1 MKNKQGFLPNLL
13 NKYGIRKL
21 SAGTASLLIGA
32 TLVFGINGQVK
43 AAETDNTFSQ
53 NEDNKTNDSKSSDEE
68 LVKSEDDQISNTS
81 ADTTLESEFEQN
93 NNPSSIE
100 ESTNR
105 NDEDTLSQ
113 RTSTETETDTHVKSA
128 DNQTTNETTN
138 KNDDNATTNHT
149 ENTSDES
156 TYQSDD
162 LNTTQHDNSNT
173 NQDTQSTLNPTSKES
188 SNKDEATSST
198 PKESTNIEKTS
209 LSNDTNHQT
218 TDEVNHSDSNNMTN
232 STPNDIE
239 NELDTTQLT
248 SHDESPSPQSD
259 NFTGFTNLMAT
270 PLNLRNDN
278 SRINLLAATED
289 TKPKTYTKP
298 NNSEYSYLLNDLGY
312 DATTVK
318 ENSNLRHAGISQS
331 QDNTGSVIKLNL
343 TKWLSLQS
351 NFVNGGK
358 VNLSFAQSD
367 FYTQIESITLS
378 GVKMDTTNNGQ
389 NWSAPINGSTVN
401 SGEIGSVTN
410 HEILITLKNSQTLSS
425 LGYSNNRPVYLTH
438 TWTTNDGAIAEE
450 SIQVASITP
459 TLDSK
464 APNTT
469 QKSGFTAGRVINKI
483 KYDSSQ
489 KSIKSVHTFK
499 PNENF
504 LQTDY
509 RAVLYVKEQV
519 NKELIPYIDPNSV
532 KLYVSDPDGKPIS
545 QDRYVNGSIDNDGLF
560 DSSKINEISIKNNN
574 TSDQL
579 SNARTSLDKNVFF
592 GTLGQSRSYTISYKL
607 KDGYTLESVASKVSA
622 RETFD
627 SWMEV
632 DYLDSYD
639 SGAPNKRL
647 FGSYASSYID
657 MIDRIAPVAPKANN
671 ITTEDTSIK
680 GTAEADTNINLT
692 FSDGRTLNGKVD
704 TNGNFSI
711 TIPSDYVL
719 TGKETIKITSIDK
732 GDNVSPAIT
741 ISVIDKTPPAVKAIS
756 NKTQEVNTA
765 FNPFII
771 EATDNSG
778 DKVMHDV
785 RGLPAGVTFN
795 NSSNMISGTPT
806 DVGSYTVTVIS
817 RDVKGNET
825 ETSFKINVV
834 DTTKP
839 TVESVADQTQEVN
852 TEIEPIKIEATDNS
866 GQAVTNKVE
875 GLPDGVTFDEA
886 TNTISGTPNEVGSYT
901 VTVTTTD
908 ESGNSE
914 TTTFTIDVEDTTKPT
929 VEDIADQ
936 TQEVNTEITPITI
949 ESEDNSGRAVM
960 NKVEG
965 LPDGVTFDE
974 TTNTISGTPNE
985 VGSYDIKVTTTD
997 ESGNSETTTFTINV
1011 EDTTKPT
1018 VEDIA
1023 DQTQEV
1029 NTEIT
1034 PITIESEDNSGQAVT
1049 NKVDGLPNG
1058 VTFDEATNT
1067 ISGTPNEVGSYD
1079 IKVTTTD
1086 ESGNVTETTFTI
1098 DVEDTTKPTVESVA
1112 DQTQEVNTE
1121 ITPITIE
1128 SEDNSDQAVTNKVE
1142 GLPDGVTFDETTNT
1156 ISGTP
1161 SEVGSY
1167 TVTVTTTDESGNSE
1181 TTTFTINVEDTTKP
1195 TVESVADQ
1203 TQEVN
1208 TEITPITIE
1217 SEDNSGQA
1225 VTNKVEGL
1233 PDGVTFDEATN
1244 TISGTPSEV
1253 GRYDVTVTTTDESGN
1268 SETTTFSINVE
1279 DTTKPTVESVADQTQ
1294 EVNTEIT
1301 PITIESE
1308 DNSDQAVTNKVEG
1321 LPDGVT
1327 FDETTNTI
1335 SGTPSEVGSYTVTV
1349 TTTDESGNSETTTF
1363 TINVE
1368 DTTKPTVESV
1378 ADQTQEVNTEITPIT
1393 IESEDN
1399 SGQAVTNKVEGLP
1412 DGVTFD
1418 EATNTISGTPSE
1430 VGRYDVTVTTTDES
1444 GNSETT
1450 TFSINVEDT
1459 TKPTVEDIAD
1469 QTQEVNT
1476 EIEPIKIEATDNSG
1490 QAVTNKVEGL
1500 PAGVTFDEATNT
1512 ISGTPNEVGS
1522 YTVTVTT
1529 TDESGN
1535 SETTTFTI
1543 DVKDTTKPTVESV
1556 ANQTQEVN
1564 TEIEPIKIEA
1574 RDNSG
1579 QAVTNK
1585 VDGLPN
1591 GVTFD
1596 ETTNTISGT
1605 PSEVGSYDIKVTTT
1619 DESGNA
1625 TETTFTIDVEDTT
1638 KPTVESV
1645 ADQKQEVN
1653 TEIEPIKIEATDNS
1667 GQAVTNKVDGLPAGV
1682 TFDEATNTISGTPSE
1697 VGSYTVTVTT
1707 TDESGNATET
1717 TFTIDVEDTTK
1728 PTVEDIA
1735 DQTQEV
1741 NTEITPIKIEATDNS
1756 GQGVTNKV
1764 EGLPDGVTFDEA
1776 MNTISGT
1783 PSEVSSYDITVT
1795 TTDESGNSETTTF
1808 TIDVKDTTK
1817 PTVESVADQK
1827 QEVNTE
1833 IEPIKIEAT
1842 DNSGQAVT
1850 NKVDGLPAGVTFD
1863 EATNTISGTPSEV
1876 GSYTVTVTTTDE
1888 SGNATETTF
1897 TIDVEDTT
1905 KPTVESVADQTQEV
1919 NTEITPITIESE
1931 DNSGQAVTNKV
1942 EGLPD
1947 GVTFDEATNTISGTP
1962 SEVGSYDITVTTTD
1976 ESGNSETTTFTI
1988 DVEDTT
1994 KPTVESVVDQTQE
2007 VNTEI
2012 TPIKIEATDNSGQT
2026 VMNKVEGLPDGV
2038 TFDEATNTISGTPSE
2053 VGSYT
2058 VTVTT
2063 TDESGNATEIT
2074 FTINVEDTTKPTVE
2088 DIADQTQEVNTEITP
2103 IKIEATDNSGQGVTN
2118 KVDGLPDGVTFDE
2131 ATNTISGTP
2140 NEVGSY
2146 TVTVTTTDE
2155 SGNATE
2161 TTFTINVEDTTK
2173 PTVESVVDQ
2182 TQEVNTE
2189 ITPINIE
2196 ATDNSGQAVT
2206 NKVEGLPNGV
2216 TFDETTN
2223 TISGTPNEVGS
2234 YGITVTTTDE
2244 SGNVT
2249 ETTFTIDVEDTTK
2262 PTVES
2267 VADQTQ
2273 EVNTEITPITI
2284 ESEDNSGQA
2293 VTNKVEGLPDGVT
2306 FDETTNTISGTPN
2319 EVGSYGITVTTTD
2332 ESGNATEI
2340 TFTINVE
2347 DTTKPTVEDIADQ
2360 TQEVNTEITPIKI
2373 EATDNSGQGVT
2384 NKVDGLPDG
2393 VTFDEATNTISGT
2406 PNEVGS
2412 YTVTV
2417 TTTDESGNAT
2427 ETTFTINVEDT
2438 TKPTVESVVDQTQEV
2453 NTEITPI
2460 NIEATD
2466 NSGQAVTNKVEG
2478 LPNGVTFD
2486 ETTNTIS
2493 GTPNEVGSYGITVT
2507 TTDESGNVTETTF
2520 TIDVE
2525 DITKPTVESVAD
2537 QTQEINTEIEPIKIE
2552 ATDNSGQ
2559 VVTNKVDGLPDG
2571 VTFDE
2576 ATNTISGTPNE
2587 VGSYGITVTTTD
2599 ESGNVTETTFTIDV
2613 KDTTKPTVESIANQ
2627 TQEVNTEITPIT
2639 IESEDNSGQAVT
2651 NKVEGLPDGVT
2662 FDEAT
2667 NTISGTPS
2675 EVGSYTVTVT
2685 TTDESGNA
2693 TETTFT
2699 INVEDTTK
2707 PTVESVA
2714 DQTQE
2719 VNTEIEPIK
2728 IEATDN
2734 SGQMVTNKVDGLPDG
2749 LTFDEATNTISG
2761 TPNEVG
2767 SYGITVTTTDESGNV
2782 TETTFTIDVKD
2793 TTKPTVE
2800 SVADQTQEV
2809 NTEIEPIKIE
2819 AKDNSGQ
2826 AVTNKVEGLPD
2837 GVTFDEATNTISGT
2851 PNEVGSY
2858 DIKVTTTD
2866 ESGNETETTFTID
2879 VEDTTKPTV
2888 ESVADQTQEVNTEI
2902 TPITIESEDNSGQA
2916 ITNKVEGLPDGV
2928 TFDEATNTI
2937 SGTPNEV
2944 GRYDITVT
2952 TTDESGN
2959 ETETTFTINVED
2971 TTKPTVESIA
2981 NQTQEVNTEITPIT
2995 IESEDNSGQAVTNK
3009 VDGLPD
3015 GVTFDEAT
3023 NTISGTPSEVGSYTV
3038 TVTTTDESGNETETT
3053 FTINVEDTTKP
3064 TVESVADQTQ
3074 EVNTEIEPI
3083 KIEATDNSGQAVT
3096 NKVDGLPDG
3105 LTFDEATNTISGTP
3119 NEVGSYGITVTTTDE
3134 SGNETETTFTIDVK
3148 DTTKPTVE
3156 SVADQTQEVNT
3167 EIEPIKIEAKDNSG
3181 QAVTNKVEGLPDGV
3195 TFDEATNTISGT
3207 PSEVG
3212 SYTVTV
3218 TTTDESGN
3226 SETTT
3231 FTIEVKDTTKPTVED
3246 IADQTQEV
3254 NTEIE
3259 PIKIEAKDNSGQAVT
3274 NKVDGLPAGV
3284 TFDEATNTISGT
3296 PTEVGKYLITIT
3308 TIDKDGNTATTT
3320 LTINIIDTTAPEQP
3334 TINKVT
3340 ENSTEVSGRGEP
3352 GTIVEVTF
3360 PDGNKVEG
3368 KVDSDG
3374 NYHIQV
3380 PSETTLK
3387 GGQPLQVI
3395 AIDKAGN
3402 KSESTTTTVID
3413 TTAPEQPTINKVTE
3427 NSTEVSGRGEPGT
3440 IVEVTF
3446 PDGNKVEGKVD
3457 SDGNY
3462 HIQVPSETTLKGGQP
3477 LQVIAIDKAGNKSES
3492 TTTTVIDTTA
3502 PEQPT
3507 INKVTENSTE
3517 VSGRGEPG
3525 TIVEVTFP
3533 DGNKVE
3539 GKVDSDGNYHIQIPS
3554 DEKFKV
3560 GQQLI
3565 VKVVDEEGN
3574 VSEPSIATVH
3584 EEDKNSEKPGT
3595 VTDTV
3600 TKNNSKSLKHKA
3612 SEQQSYHNKSEK
3624 IMSVNKPTK
3633 IVEKD
3638 MSTYDYSRY
3647 SKDISN
3653 KNNKSATFEQQ
3664 NVSDINNNQYSRN
3677 KVNQPVKK
3685 SRTNEI
3691 NKDLPQT
3698 GEENLNKS
3706 TLFGT
3711 LVASLGAL
3719 LLFFKRRKKDE
3730 DGKE

>member
-68 LVKSEDDQISNTS
+68 LVKSEDDQTSNTS
-81 ADTTLESEFEQN
+81 TDTTLESEFEQN

-149 ENTSDES
+149 ESTSDES

-198 PKESTNIEKTS
+198 PKESNNIEKTS

-278 SRINLLAATED
+278 PRINLLAATED

-579 SNARTSLDKNVFF
+579 SNARTNLDKNAFF
-592 GTLGQSRSYTISYKL
+592 GPLGQSRSYTISYKL
-607 KDGYTLESVASKVSA
+607 KDGYTLESIASKVSA

-647 FGSYASSYID
+647 LGSYASSYID
-657 MIDRIAPVAPKANN
+657 MIDRIPPVAPKANN

-692 FSDGRTLNGKVD
+692 FNDGRTLNGKVD
-704 TNGNFSI
+704 SNGNFSI

-732 GDNVSPAIT
+732 GANVSPAIT

-825 ETSFKINVV
+825 KTSFKINVV

-839 TVESVADQTQEVN
+839 TVESVADQTQEVNTEITPIKIEATDNSGQGVTNKVDGLPDGVTFDEATNTISGTPSEVGSYDIKVTTTDESGNATETTFTINVEDTTKPTVEDIADQTQEVNTEITPIKIEATDNSGQAVTNKVEGLPDGVTFDEATNTISGTPSEVGRYDIKVTTTDESGNVTETTFTINVEDTTKPTVESVVDQTQEVN

-886 TNTISGTPNEVGSYT
+886 TNTISGTPSEVG
-901 VTVTTTD
+901 
-908 ESGNSE
+908 
-914 TTTFTIDVEDTTKPT
+914 
-929 VEDIADQ
+929 
-936 TQEVNTEITPITI
+936 
-949 ESEDNSGRAVM
+949 R
-960 NKVEG
+960 
-965 LPDGVTFDE
+965 
-974 TTNTISGTPNE
+974 
-985 VGSYDIKVTTTD
+985 
-997 ESGNSETTTFTINV
+997 
-1011 EDTTKPT
+1011 
-1018 VEDIA
+1018 
-1023 DQTQEV
+1023 
-1029 NTEIT
+1029 
-1034 PITIESEDNSGQAVT
+1034 
-1049 NKVDGLPNG
+1049 
-1058 VTFDEATNT
+1058 
-1067 ISGTPNEVGSYD
+1067 YD

-1098 DVEDTTKPTVESVA
+1098 
-1112 DQTQEVNTE
+1112 
-1121 ITPITIE
+1121 
-1128 SEDNSDQAVTNKVE
+1128 
-1142 GLPDGVTFDETTNT
+1142 
-1156 ISGTP
+1156 
-1161 SEVGSY
+1161 
-1167 TVTVTTTDESGNSE
+1167 
-1181 TTTFTINVEDTTKP
+1181 NVEDTTKP
-1195 TVESVADQ
+1195 TVESVVDQTQEVNTEIEPIKIEATDNSGQAVTNKVDGLPAGVTFDEATNTISGTPSEVGRYDVTVTTTDESGNVTETTFTIDVVDTTKPTVESIANQ

-1253 GRYDVTVTTTDESGN
+1253 GRYDITVTTIDESGN
-1268 SETTTFSINVE
+1268 
-1279 DTTKPTVESVADQTQ
+1279 A
-1294 EVNTEIT
+1294 TE
-1301 PITIESE
+1301 
-1308 DNSDQAVTNKVEG
+1308 
-1321 LPDGVT
+1321 
-1327 FDETTNTI
+1327 
-1335 SGTPSEVGSYTVTV
+1335 
-1349 TTTDESGNSETTTF
+1349 
-1363 TINVE
+1363 
-1368 DTTKPTVESV
+1368 
-1378 ADQTQEVNTEITPIT
+1378 
-1393 IESEDN
+1393 
-1399 SGQAVTNKVEGLP
+1399 
-1412 DGVTFD
+1412 
-1418 EATNTISGTPSE
+1418 
-1430 VGRYDVTVTTTDES
+1430 
-1444 GNSETT
+1444 
-1450 TFSINVEDT
+1450 
-1459 TKPTVEDIAD
+1459 
-1469 QTQEVNT
+1469 
-1476 EIEPIKIEATDNSG
+1476 
-1490 QAVTNKVEGL
+1490 
-1500 PAGVTFDEATNT
+1500 
-1512 ISGTPNEVGS
+1512 
-1522 YTVTVTT
+1522 
-1529 TDESGN
+1529 
-1535 SETTTFTI
+1535 TTFTI
-1543 DVKDTTKPTVESV
+1543 DVKDTTKPTVESI

-1585 VDGLPN
+1585 VDGLPD

-1596 ETTNTISGT
+1596 EATNTISGTPSEVGSYDVTVTTTDESGNSETTTFTIEVKDTTKPMVESVADQTQEVNTEIEPIKIEAKDNSGQTVTNKVEGLPDGVTFDEATNTISGTPSEVGSYDVTVTTTDESGNVTETTFTIDVEDTTKPTVEDIADQTQEVNTEIEPIKIEARDNSGQAVTNKVDGLPAGVTFDEATNTISGTPNEVGNYDITVTTTDESGNVTETTFTIDVEDTTKPTVESIADQTQEVNTEIDPIKIEATDNSGQAVTNKVDGLPDGVTFDEATNTISGT
-1605 PSEVGSYDIKVTTT
+1605 PSEVGSYDITVTTT

-1638 KPTVESV
+1638 KPTVEDI
-1645 ADQKQEVN
+1645 ANQTQEVN
-1653 TEIEPIKIEATDNS
+1653 TEIDPIKIEATDNS
-1667 GQAVTNKVDGLPAGV
+1667 GQAVTNKVEGLPAGV

-1717 TFTIDVEDTTK
+1717 TFTINVEDTTK

-1741 NTEITPIKIEATDNS
+1741 NTEIEPIKIEARDNS
-1756 GQGVTNKV
+1756 GQAVMNKV
-1764 EGLPDGVTFDEA
+1764 EGLPNGVTFDE
-1776 MNTISGT
+1776 T
-1783 PSEVSSYDITVT
+1783 
-1795 TTDESGNSETTTF
+1795 
-1808 TIDVKDTTK
+1808 
-1817 PTVESVADQK
+1817 
-1827 QEVNTE
+1827 
-1833 IEPIKIEAT
+1833 
-1842 DNSGQAVT
+1842 
-1850 NKVDGLPAGVTFD
+1850 
-1863 EATNTISGTPSEV
+1863 TNTISGTPSEV
-1876 GSYTVTVTTTDE
+1876 GSYDITVTTTDE

-1905 KPTVESVADQTQEV
+1905 KPTVEDIADQTQEV

-1994 KPTVESVVDQTQE
+1994 KPTVEDIADQTQEVNTEITPIKIEATDNSGQAVTNKVDGLPAGVTFDETTNTISGIPSEVGSYDITVTTTDESGNSETTTFTIDVKDTTKPTVESVADQTQEVNTEIEPIKIESEDNSGQTVTNKVDGLPDGVTFDETTNTISGTPSEVGSYDVTVTTTDESGNSETTTFTIDVEDTTKPTVESVADQTQEVNTEIEPIKIEATDNSGQAVTNKVDGLPDGVTFDEATNTISGTPSEVGSYDITVTTTDESGNATETTFTINVEDTSKPTVESVADQTQEVNTEIEPIKIEATDNSGQAVTNKVDGLPDGVTFDEATNTISGTPSEVGSYDITVTTTDESGNSETTTFTIDVEDTSKPTVESVADQTQE

-2026 VMNKVEGLPDGV
+2026 VTNKVEGLPDGV

-2053 VGSYT
+2053 VGSY
-2058 VTVTT
+2058 
-2063 TDESGNATEIT
+2063 D
-2074 FTINVEDTTKPTVE
+2074 
-2088 DIADQTQEVNTEITP
+2088 
-2103 IKIEATDNSGQGVTN
+2103 
-2118 KVDGLPDGVTFDE
+2118 
-2131 ATNTISGTP
+2131 
-2140 NEVGSY
+2140 
-2146 TVTVTTTDE
+2146 
-2155 SGNATE
+2155 
-2161 TTFTINVEDTTK
+2161 
-2173 PTVESVVDQ
+2173 
-2182 TQEVNTE
+2182 
-2189 ITPINIE
+2189 
-2196 ATDNSGQAVT
+2196 
-2206 NKVEGLPNGV
+2206 
-2216 TFDETTN
+2216 
-2223 TISGTPNEVGS
+2223 
-2234 YGITVTTTDE
+2234 ITVTTTDE

-2273 EVNTEITPITI
+2273 EVNTEITPI
-2284 ESEDNSGQA
+2284 
-2293 VTNKVEGLPDGVT
+2293 
-2306 FDETTNTISGTPN
+2306 
-2319 EVGSYGITVTTTD
+2319 
-2332 ESGNATEI
+2332 
-2340 TFTINVE
+2340 
-2347 DTTKPTVEDIADQ
+2347 
-2360 TQEVNTEITPIKI
+2360 
-2373 EATDNSGQGVT
+2373 
-2384 NKVDGLPDG
+2384 
-2393 VTFDEATNTISGT
+2393 
-2406 PNEVGS
+2406 
-2412 YTVTV
+2412 
-2417 TTTDESGNAT
+2417 
-2427 ETTFTINVEDT
+2427 
-2438 TKPTVESVVDQTQEV
+2438 
-2453 NTEITPI
+2453 

-2466 NSGQAVTNKVEG
+2466 NG
-2478 LPNGVTFD
+2478 
-2486 ETTNTIS
+2486 
-2493 GTPNEVGSYGITVT
+2493 
-2507 TTDESGNVTETTF
+2507 
-2520 TIDVE
+2520 
-2525 DITKPTVESVAD
+2525 
-2537 QTQEINTEIEPIKIE
+2537 
-2552 ATDNSGQ
+2552 
-2559 VVTNKVDGLPDG
+2559 
-2571 VTFDE
+2571 
-2576 ATNTISGTPNE
+2576 
-2587 VGSYGITVTTTD
+2587 
-2599 ESGNVTETTFTIDV
+2599 
-2613 KDTTKPTVESIANQ
+2613 
-2627 TQEVNTEITPIT
+2627 
-2639 IESEDNSGQAVT
+2639 GQAVT

-2699 INVEDTTK
+2699 IDVEDTTK
-2707 PTVESVA
+2707 PTVE
-2714 DQTQE
+2714 D
-2719 VNTEIEPIK
+2719 I
-2728 IEATDN
+2728 
-2734 SGQMVTNKVDGLPDG
+2734 
-2749 LTFDEATNTISG
+2749 
-2761 TPNEVG
+2761 
-2767 SYGITVTTTDESGNV
+2767 
-2782 TETTFTIDVKD
+2782 
-2793 TTKPTVE
+2793 
-2800 SVADQTQEV
+2800 ADQTQEV

-2837 GVTFDEATNTISGT
+2837 GVTFDETTNTISGT
-2851 PNEVGSY
+2851 PSEVGSY
-2858 DIKVTTTD
+2858 DITVTTTD
-2866 ESGNETETTFTID
+2866 ESGNVTETTFTID

-2888 ESVADQTQEVNTEI
+2888 EDIADQTQEI
-2902 TPITIESEDNSGQA
+2902 
-2916 ITNKVEGLPDGV
+2916 
-2928 TFDEATNTI
+2928 
-2937 SGTPNEV
+2937 
-2944 GRYDITVT
+2944 
-2952 TTDESGN
+2952 
-2959 ETETTFTINVED
+2959 
-2971 TTKPTVESIA
+2971 
-2981 NQTQEVNTEITPIT
+2981 
-2995 IESEDNSGQAVTNK
+2995 
-3009 VDGLPD
+3009 
-3015 GVTFDEAT
+3015 
-3023 NTISGTPSEVGSYTV
+3023 
-3038 TVTTTDESGNETETT
+3038 
-3053 FTINVEDTTKP
+3053 
-3064 TVESVADQTQ
+3064 
-3074 EVNTEIEPI
+3074 NTEIEPI
-3083 KIEATDNSGQAVT
+3083 KIEAT
-3096 NKVDGLPDG
+3096 
-3105 LTFDEATNTISGTP
+3105 
-3119 NEVGSYGITVTTTDE
+3119 
-3134 SGNETETTFTIDVK
+3134 
-3148 DTTKPTVE
+3148 
-3156 SVADQTQEVNT
+3156 
-3167 EIEPIKIEAKDNSG
+3167 DNSG

-3274 NKVDGLPAGV
+3274 NKVEGLPAGV

-3402 KSESTTTTVID
+3402 KSET
-3413 TTAPEQPTINKVTE
+3413 
-3427 NSTEVSGRGEPGT
+3427 
-3440 IVEVTF
+3440 
-3446 PDGNKVEGKVD
+3446 
-3457 SDGNY
+3457 
-3462 HIQVPSETTLKGGQP
+3462 
-3477 LQVIAIDKAGNKSES
+3477 

>member
-149 ENTSDES
+149 ESTSDES

-469 QKSGFTAGRVINKI
+469 QESGFTAGRVINKI

-509 RAVLYVKEQV
+509 RAVLYIKEQV

-866 GQAVTNKVE
+866 GQAVTNKVD
-875 GLPDGVTFDEA
+875 GLPNGVTFDEA

-908 ESGNSE
+908 ESGN
-914 TTTFTIDVEDTTKPT
+914 
-929 VEDIADQ
+929 A
-936 TQEVNTEITPITI
+936 TE
-949 ESEDNSGRAVM
+949 
-960 NKVEG
+960 
-965 LPDGVTFDE
+965 
-974 TTNTISGTPNE
+974 
-985 VGSYDIKVTTTD
+985 
-997 ESGNSETTTFTINV
+997 TTFTINV

-1018 VEDIA
+1018 VESVV

-1029 NTEIT
+1029 NTEIE
-1034 PITIESEDNSGQAVT
+1034 PIKIEATDNSGQAVT
-1049 NKVDGLPNG
+1049 NKVDGLPAG

-1067 ISGTPNEVGSYD
+1067 ISGTPSEVGSYD
-1079 IKVTTTD
+1079 VTVTTTD

-1098 DVEDTTKPTVESVA
+1098 DVVDTTKPTVESIA
-1112 DQTQEVNTE
+1112 N
-1121 ITPITIE
+1121 
-1128 SEDNSDQAVTNKVE
+1128 
-1142 GLPDGVTFDETTNT
+1142 
-1156 ISGTP
+1156 
-1161 SEVGSY
+1161 
-1167 TVTVTTTDESGNSE
+1167 
-1181 TTTFTINVEDTTKP
+1181 
-1195 TVESVADQ
+1195 Q

-1253 GRYDVTVTTTDESGN
+1253 GRYDITVTTIDESGN
-1268 SETTTFSINVE
+1268 ATETTFTIDVK
-1279 DTTKPTVESVADQTQ
+1279 DTTKPTVESIANQTQ
-1294 EVNTEIT
+1294 EVNTEIE
-1301 PITIESE
+1301 PIKIEAR
-1308 DNSDQAVTNKVEG
+1308 DNSGQAVTNKVEG

-1327 FDETTNTI
+1327 FDEATNTI
-1335 SGTPSEVGSYTVTV
+1335 SGTPNEVGRYDIKV
-1349 TTTDESGNSETTTF
+1349 TTTDESGNATETTF
-1363 TINVE
+1363 TIDVE
-1368 DTTKPTVESV
+1368 DTTKPTVESI
-1378 ADQTQEVNTEITPIT
+1378 ADQTQEVNTEIDPIK
-1393 IESEDN
+1393 IEATDN

-1430 VGRYDVTVTTTDES
+1430 VGRYDIKVTTTDESGNVTETTFTINVEDTTKPTVESIADQTQEVNTEITPIKIEARDNSGQAVTNKVEGLPDGVTFDEATNTISGTPSEVGSYDVTVTTTDES
-1444 GNSETT
+1444 GNATEI
-1450 TFSINVEDT
+1450 TFTINVEDT

-1476 EIEPIKIEATDNSG
+1476 EITPIKIEARDNSGQAVTNKVEGLPDGVTFDEATNTISGTPSEVGSYDITVTTTDESGNATETTFTINVEDTTKPTVEDIANQTQEVNTEIDPIKIEATDNSG

-1512 ISGTPNEVGS
+1512 ISGTPSEVGS
-1522 YTVTVTT
+1522 YTVTVTTTDESGNATETTFTINVEDTTKPTVEDIADQTQEVNTEIEPIKIEARDNSGQAVMNKVEGLPNGVTFDETTNTISGTPSEVGSYDVTVTTTDESGNVTETTFTIDVEDTTKPTVEDIADQTQEVNTEIEPIKIEARDNSGQAVTNKVDGLPAGVTFDEATNTISGTPSEVGRYDITVTTIDESGNATETTFTIDVKDTTKPTVESIANQTQEVNTEIEPIKIEATDNSGQAVTNKVDGLPDGVTFDEATNTISGTPSEVGRYDITVTTTDESGNATETTFTIDVEDTTKPTVEDIADQTQEVNTEITPIKIEATDNSGQGVTNKVDGLPAGVTFDETTNTISGTPSEVGSYDITVTT

-1556 ANQTQEVN
+1556 ADQTQEVN
-1564 TEIEPIKIEA
+1564 TEIEPIKIESE
-1574 RDNSG
+1574 DNSG
-1579 QAVTNK
+1579 RAVMNK
-1585 VDGLPN
+1585 VEGLPD

-1625 TETTFTIDVEDTT
+1625 TETTFTIDVKDTTKPTVESVADQTQEVNTEITPINIEATDNGGQAVTNKVDGLPDGVTFDETTNTISGTPSEVGSYDITVTTTDESGNSETTTFTIEVKDTTKPTVEDIADQTQEVNTEIEPIKIEAKDNSGQAVTNKVEGLPDGVTFDEATNTISGTPSEVGSYTVTVTTTDESGNATETTFTIDVEDTTKPTVEDIADQTQEVNTEITPIKIEATDNSGQTVTNKVEGLPDGVTFDEATNTISGTPSEVGRYDITVTTTDESGNATETTFTIDVEDTT

-1645 ADQKQEVN
+1645 ADQTQEVN

-1667 GQAVTNKVDGLPAGV
+1667 GQAVTNKVDGLPDGVTFDEVTNTISGTPSKVGSYTVTVTTTDESGNATETTFTIDVEDTTKPTVESVANQTQEVNTEIEPIKIEATDNSGQAVTNKVDGLPDGVTFDEATNTISGRPSEVGSYDITVTTTDESGNATETTFTIDVEDTTKPTVESVADQTQEVNTEIEPIKIEATDNSGQAVTNKVDGLPDGVTFDEATNTISGTPSEVGSYDITVTTTDESGNSETTTFTIDVEDTSKPTVESVADQTQEVNTEITPIKIEATDNSGQTVTNKVEGLPDGVTFDEATNTISGTPSEVGRYDITVTTTDESGNVTETTFTIDVEDTTKPTVESVADQTQEVNTEITPINIEATDNGGQAVTNKVEGLPDGVTFDEATNTISGTPSEVGRYDITVTTTDESGNVTETTFTIDVEDTTKPTVESVADQTQEVNTEITPINIEATDNGGQAVTNKVEGLPDGV

-1764 EGLPDGVTFDEA
+1764 DGLPDGVTFDE
-1776 MNTISGT
+1776 T
-1783 PSEVSSYDITVT
+1783 
-1795 TTDESGNSETTTF
+1795 
-1808 TIDVKDTTK
+1808 
-1817 PTVESVADQK
+1817 
-1827 QEVNTE
+1827 
-1833 IEPIKIEAT
+1833 
-1842 DNSGQAVT
+1842 
-1850 NKVDGLPAGVTFD
+1850 
-1863 EATNTISGTPSEV
+1863 TNTISGTPSEV

-1888 SGNATETTF
+1888 SGNA
-1897 TIDVEDTT
+1897 
-1905 KPTVESVADQTQEV
+1905 
-1919 NTEITPITIESE
+1919 
-1931 DNSGQAVTNKV
+1931 
-1942 EGLPD
+1942 
-1947 GVTFDEATNTISGTP
+1947 
-1962 SEVGSYDITVTTTD
+1962 
-1976 ESGNSETTTFTI
+1976 
-1988 DVEDTT
+1988 
-1994 KPTVESVVDQTQE
+1994 
-2007 VNTEI
+2007 
-2012 TPIKIEATDNSGQT
+2012 
-2026 VMNKVEGLPDGV
+2026 
-2038 TFDEATNTISGTPSE
+2038 
-2053 VGSYT
+2053 
-2058 VTVTT
+2058 
-2063 TDESGNATEIT
+2063 
-2074 FTINVEDTTKPTVE
+2074 
-2088 DIADQTQEVNTEITP
+2088 
-2103 IKIEATDNSGQGVTN
+2103 
-2118 KVDGLPDGVTFDE
+2118 
-2131 ATNTISGTP
+2131 
-2140 NEVGSY
+2140 
-2146 TVTVTTTDE
+2146 
-2155 SGNATE
+2155 
-2161 TTFTINVEDTTK
+2161 
-2173 PTVESVVDQ
+2173 
-2182 TQEVNTE
+2182 
-2189 ITPINIE
+2189 
-2196 ATDNSGQAVT
+2196 
-2206 NKVEGLPNGV
+2206 
-2216 TFDETTN
+2216 
-2223 TISGTPNEVGS
+2223 
-2234 YGITVTTTDE
+2234 
-2244 SGNVT
+2244 
-2249 ETTFTIDVEDTTK
+2249 
-2262 PTVES
+2262 
-2267 VADQTQ
+2267 
-2273 EVNTEITPITI
+2273 
-2284 ESEDNSGQA
+2284 
-2293 VTNKVEGLPDGVT
+2293 
-2306 FDETTNTISGTPN
+2306 
-2319 EVGSYGITVTTTD
+2319 
-2332 ESGNATEI
+2332 
-2340 TFTINVE
+2340 
-2347 DTTKPTVEDIADQ
+2347 
-2360 TQEVNTEITPIKI
+2360 
-2373 EATDNSGQGVT
+2373 
-2384 NKVDGLPDG
+2384 
-2393 VTFDEATNTISGT
+2393 
-2406 PNEVGS
+2406 
-2412 YTVTV
+2412 
-2417 TTTDESGNAT
+2417 
-2427 ETTFTINVEDT
+2427 
-2438 TKPTVESVVDQTQEV
+2438 
-2453 NTEITPI
+2453 
-2460 NIEATD
+2460 
-2466 NSGQAVTNKVEG
+2466 
-2478 LPNGVTFD
+2478 
-2486 ETTNTIS
+2486 
-2493 GTPNEVGSYGITVT
+2493 
-2507 TTDESGNVTETTF
+2507 
-2520 TIDVE
+2520 
-2525 DITKPTVESVAD
+2525 
-2537 QTQEINTEIEPIKIE
+2537 
-2552 ATDNSGQ
+2552 
-2559 VVTNKVDGLPDG
+2559 
-2571 VTFDE
+2571 
-2576 ATNTISGTPNE
+2576 
-2587 VGSYGITVTTTD
+2587 
-2599 ESGNVTETTFTIDV
+2599 
-2613 KDTTKPTVESIANQ
+2613 
-2627 TQEVNTEITPIT
+2627 
-2639 IESEDNSGQAVT
+2639 
-2651 NKVEGLPDGVT
+2651 
-2662 FDEAT
+2662 
-2667 NTISGTPS
+2667 
-2675 EVGSYTVTVT
+2675 
-2685 TTDESGNA
+2685 
-2693 TETTFT
+2693 
-2699 INVEDTTK
+2699 
-2707 PTVESVA
+2707 
-2714 DQTQE
+2714 
-2719 VNTEIEPIK
+2719 
-2728 IEATDN
+2728 
-2734 SGQMVTNKVDGLPDG
+2734 
-2749 LTFDEATNTISG
+2749 
-2761 TPNEVG
+2761 
-2767 SYGITVTTTDESGNV
+2767 
-2782 TETTFTIDVKD
+2782 
-2793 TTKPTVE
+2793 
-2800 SVADQTQEV
+2800 
-2809 NTEIEPIKIE
+2809 
-2819 AKDNSGQ
+2819 
-2826 AVTNKVEGLPD
+2826 
-2837 GVTFDEATNTISGT
+2837 
-2851 PNEVGSY
+2851 
-2858 DIKVTTTD
+2858 
-2866 ESGNETETTFTID
+2866 
-2879 VEDTTKPTV
+2879 
-2888 ESVADQTQEVNTEI
+2888 
-2902 TPITIESEDNSGQA
+2902 
-2916 ITNKVEGLPDGV
+2916 
-2928 TFDEATNTI
+2928 
-2937 SGTPNEV
+2937 
-2944 GRYDITVT
+2944 
-2952 TTDESGN
+2952 
-2959 ETETTFTINVED
+2959 TETTFTINVED

-3038 TVTTTDESGNETETT
+3038 TVTTTDESGNATETT

-3064 TVESVADQTQ
+3064 TVEDIADQTQ
-3074 EVNTEIEPI
+3074 EVNTEITPI
-3083 KIEATDNSGQAVT
+3083 NIEATDNGGQAVT

-3105 LTFDEATNTISGTP
+3105 VTFDETTNTISGTP
-3119 NEVGSYGITVTTTDE
+3119 N
-3134 SGNETETTFTIDVK
+3134 
-3148 DTTKPTVE
+3148 
-3156 SVADQTQEVNT
+3156 
-3167 EIEPIKIEAKDNSG
+3167 
-3181 QAVTNKVEGLPDGV
+3181 
-3195 TFDEATNTISGT
+3195 
-3207 PSEVG
+3207 EVG

-3274 NKVDGLPAGV
+3274 NKVEGLPAGV

-3402 KSESTTTTVID
+3402 KSET
-3413 TTAPEQPTINKVTE
+3413 
-3427 NSTEVSGRGEPGT
+3427 
-3440 IVEVTF
+3440 
-3446 PDGNKVEGKVD
+3446 
-3457 SDGNY
+3457 
-3462 HIQVPSETTLKGGQP
+3462 
-3477 LQVIAIDKAGNKSES
+3477 

>member
-149 ENTSDES
+149 ESTSDES

-318 ENSNLRHAGISQS
+318 ENSDLRHAGISQL

-351 NFVNGGK
+351 DFVNGGK

-401 SGEIGSVTN
+401 SGLIGSVTN

-425 LGYSNNRPVYLTH
+425 LGYSNNKPVYLTH

-469 QKSGFTAGRVINKI
+469 QTSGFTAGRVINKI

-509 RAVLYVKEQV
+509 RAVLYIKEQV

-532 KLYVSDPDGKPIS
+532 KLYVSDPDGNPIS

-574 TSDQL
+574 TSGQL
-579 SNARTSLDKNVFF
+579 SNARTNLDKNVFF
-592 GTLGQSRSYTISYKL
+592 GPLGQSRSYTISYKL
-607 KDGYTLESVASKVSA
+607 KDGYTLESIASKVSA

-647 FGSYASSYID
+647 LGSYASSYID
-657 MIDRIAPVAPKANN
+657 MIDRIPPVAPKANN

-806 DVGSYTVTVIS
+806 NVGTYTVTVIS

-825 ETSFKINVV
+825 KTSFKINVV

-852 TEIEPIKIEATDNS
+852 TEIT
-866 GQAVTNKVE
+866 
-875 GLPDGVTFDEA
+875 
-886 TNTISGTPNEVGSYT
+886 
-901 VTVTTTD
+901 
-908 ESGNSE
+908 
-914 TTTFTIDVEDTTKPT
+914 
-929 VEDIADQ
+929 
-936 TQEVNTEITPITI
+936 
-949 ESEDNSGRAVM
+949 
-960 NKVEG
+960 
-965 LPDGVTFDE
+965 
-974 TTNTISGTPNE
+974 
-985 VGSYDIKVTTTD
+985 
-997 ESGNSETTTFTINV
+997 
-1011 EDTTKPT
+1011 
-1018 VEDIA
+1018 
-1023 DQTQEV
+1023 
-1029 NTEIT
+1029 
-1034 PITIESEDNSGQAVT
+1034 
-1049 NKVDGLPNG
+1049 
-1058 VTFDEATNT
+1058 
-1067 ISGTPNEVGSYD
+1067 
-1079 IKVTTTD
+1079 
-1086 ESGNVTETTFTI
+1086 
-1098 DVEDTTKPTVESVA
+1098 
-1112 DQTQEVNTE
+1112 
-1121 ITPITIE
+1121 
-1128 SEDNSDQAVTNKVE
+1128 
-1142 GLPDGVTFDETTNT
+1142 
-1156 ISGTP
+1156 
-1161 SEVGSY
+1161 
-1167 TVTVTTTDESGNSE
+1167 
-1181 TTTFTINVEDTTKP
+1181 
-1195 TVESVADQ
+1195 
-1203 TQEVN
+1203 
-1208 TEITPITIE
+1208 
-1217 SEDNSGQA
+1217 
-1225 VTNKVEGL
+1225 
-1233 PDGVTFDEATN
+1233 
-1244 TISGTPSEV
+1244 
-1253 GRYDVTVTTTDESGN
+1253 
-1268 SETTTFSINVE
+1268 
-1279 DTTKPTVESVADQTQ
+1279 
-1294 EVNTEIT
+1294 
-1301 PITIESE
+1301 
-1308 DNSDQAVTNKVEG
+1308 
-1321 LPDGVT
+1321 
-1327 FDETTNTI
+1327 
-1335 SGTPSEVGSYTVTV
+1335 
-1349 TTTDESGNSETTTF
+1349 
-1363 TINVE
+1363 
-1368 DTTKPTVESV
+1368 
-1378 ADQTQEVNTEITPIT
+1378 
-1393 IESEDN
+1393 
-1399 SGQAVTNKVEGLP
+1399 
-1412 DGVTFD
+1412 
-1418 EATNTISGTPSE
+1418 
-1430 VGRYDVTVTTTDES
+1430 
-1444 GNSETT
+1444 
-1450 TFSINVEDT
+1450 
-1459 TKPTVEDIAD
+1459 
-1469 QTQEVNT
+1469 
-1476 EIEPIKIEATDNSG
+1476 
-1490 QAVTNKVEGL
+1490 
-1500 PAGVTFDEATNT
+1500 
-1512 ISGTPNEVGS
+1512 
-1522 YTVTVTT
+1522 
-1529 TDESGN
+1529 
-1535 SETTTFTI
+1535 
-1543 DVKDTTKPTVESV
+1543 
-1556 ANQTQEVN
+1556 
-1564 TEIEPIKIEA
+1564 PIKIEA
-1574 RDNSG
+1574 R
-1579 QAVTNK
+1579 
-1585 VDGLPN
+1585 
-1591 GVTFD
+1591 
-1596 ETTNTISGT
+1596 
-1605 PSEVGSYDIKVTTT
+1605 
-1619 DESGNA
+1619 
-1625 TETTFTIDVEDTT
+1625 
-1638 KPTVESV
+1638 
-1645 ADQKQEVN
+1645 
-1653 TEIEPIKIEATDNS
+1653 
-1667 GQAVTNKVDGLPAGV
+1667 
-1682 TFDEATNTISGTPSE
+1682 
-1697 VGSYTVTVTT
+1697 
-1707 TDESGNATET
+1707 
-1717 TFTIDVEDTTK
+1717 
-1728 PTVEDIA
+1728 
-1735 DQTQEV
+1735 
-1741 NTEITPIKIEATDNS
+1741 
-1756 GQGVTNKV
+1756 
-1764 EGLPDGVTFDEA
+1764 
-1776 MNTISGT
+1776 
-1783 PSEVSSYDITVT
+1783 
-1795 TTDESGNSETTTF
+1795 
-1808 TIDVKDTTK
+1808 
-1817 PTVESVADQK
+1817 
-1827 QEVNTE
+1827 
-1833 IEPIKIEAT
+1833 
-1842 DNSGQAVT
+1842 
-1850 NKVDGLPAGVTFD
+1850 
-1863 EATNTISGTPSEV
+1863 
-1876 GSYTVTVTTTDE
+1876 
-1888 SGNATETTF
+1888 
-1897 TIDVEDTT
+1897 
-1905 KPTVESVADQTQEV
+1905 
-1919 NTEITPITIESE
+1919 
-1931 DNSGQAVTNKV
+1931 
-1942 EGLPD
+1942 
-1947 GVTFDEATNTISGTP
+1947 
-1962 SEVGSYDITVTTTD
+1962 
-1976 ESGNSETTTFTI
+1976 
-1988 DVEDTT
+1988 
-1994 KPTVESVVDQTQE
+1994 
-2007 VNTEI
+2007 
-2012 TPIKIEATDNSGQT
+2012 
-2026 VMNKVEGLPDGV
+2026 
-2038 TFDEATNTISGTPSE
+2038 
-2053 VGSYT
+2053 
-2058 VTVTT
+2058 
-2063 TDESGNATEIT
+2063 
-2074 FTINVEDTTKPTVE
+2074 
-2088 DIADQTQEVNTEITP
+2088 
-2103 IKIEATDNSGQGVTN
+2103 
-2118 KVDGLPDGVTFDE
+2118 
-2131 ATNTISGTP
+2131 
-2140 NEVGSY
+2140 
-2146 TVTVTTTDE
+2146 
-2155 SGNATE
+2155 
-2161 TTFTINVEDTTK
+2161 
-2173 PTVESVVDQ
+2173 
-2182 TQEVNTE
+2182 
-2189 ITPINIE
+2189 
-2196 ATDNSGQAVT
+2196 
-2206 NKVEGLPNGV
+2206 
-2216 TFDETTN
+2216 
-2223 TISGTPNEVGS
+2223 
-2234 YGITVTTTDE
+2234 
-2244 SGNVT
+2244 
-2249 ETTFTIDVEDTTK
+2249 
-2262 PTVES
+2262 
-2267 VADQTQ
+2267 
-2273 EVNTEITPITI
+2273 
-2284 ESEDNSGQA
+2284 
-2293 VTNKVEGLPDGVT
+2293 
-2306 FDETTNTISGTPN
+2306 
-2319 EVGSYGITVTTTD
+2319 
-2332 ESGNATEI
+2332 
-2340 TFTINVE
+2340 
-2347 DTTKPTVEDIADQ
+2347 
-2360 TQEVNTEITPIKI
+2360 
-2373 EATDNSGQGVT
+2373 
-2384 NKVDGLPDG
+2384 
-2393 VTFDEATNTISGT
+2393 
-2406 PNEVGS
+2406 
-2412 YTVTV
+2412 
-2417 TTTDESGNAT
+2417 
-2427 ETTFTINVEDT
+2427 
-2438 TKPTVESVVDQTQEV
+2438 
-2453 NTEITPI
+2453 
-2460 NIEATD
+2460 
-2466 NSGQAVTNKVEG
+2466 
-2478 LPNGVTFD
+2478 
-2486 ETTNTIS
+2486 
-2493 GTPNEVGSYGITVT
+2493 
-2507 TTDESGNVTETTF
+2507 
-2520 TIDVE
+2520 
-2525 DITKPTVESVAD
+2525 
-2537 QTQEINTEIEPIKIE
+2537 
-2552 ATDNSGQ
+2552 
-2559 VVTNKVDGLPDG
+2559 
-2571 VTFDE
+2571 
-2576 ATNTISGTPNE
+2576 
-2587 VGSYGITVTTTD
+2587 
-2599 ESGNVTETTFTIDV
+2599 
-2613 KDTTKPTVESIANQ
+2613 
-2627 TQEVNTEITPIT
+2627 
-2639 IESEDNSGQAVT
+2639 DNSGQAVT

-2719 VNTEIEPIK
+2719 VNTEITPIKIEARDNSGQAVTNKVEGLPDGVTFDETTNTISGTPSEVGSYTVTVTTTDESGNETETTFTINVEDTTKPTVESVVDQTQEVNTEITPIK

-2734 SGQMVTNKVDGLPDG
+2734 SGQAVMNKVDGLPAG
-2749 LTFDEATNTISG
+2749 VTFDEATNTISG

-2767 SYGITVTTTDESGNV
+2767 SYTVTVTTTDESGNVTETTFTIDVKDTTKPTVEDIVDQTQEVNTEITPITIESEDNSGQAVTNKVEGLPDGVTFDETTNTISGTPSEVGSYTVTVTTTDESGNSETTTFTIDVEDTIKPTVESVADQKQEVNTEIEPIKIEAADNSGQGVTNKVDGLPAGVTFDEATNTISGTPSEVGSYDIKVTTTDESGNSETTTFTIDVEDTTKPTVEDIADQTQEVNTEITPIKIEATDNSGQTVTNKVDGLPDGVTFDETTNTISGTPSEVGSYTVTVTTTDESGNATETTFTINVEDTTKPTVESVADQTQEVNTEIEPIKIESEDNSGRAVMNKVEGLPDGVTFDEATNTISGTPSEVGSYTVTVTTTDESGNATETTFTIDVEDTTKPTVESVADQTQEVNTEIEPIKIEATDNSGQGVTNKVDGLPAGVTFDETTNTISGTPSEVGRYDITVTTTDESGNSETTTFTIDV
-2782 TETTFTIDVKD
+2782 KDTTKPTVESVADQTQEVNTEIEPIKIESEDNSGRAVMNKVEGLPDGVTFDETTNTISGTPSEVGSYTVTVTTTDESGNSETTTFTIDVKDTTKPTVESVADQTQEVNTEIEPIKIESEDNSGRAVMNKVEGLPDGVTFDEATNTISGTPSEVGSYTVTVTTTDESGNATETTFTIDVKD

-2819 AKDNSGQ
+2819 ATDNSGQ
-2826 AVTNKVEGLPD
+2826 AVTNKVDGLPAGVTFDETTNTISGTPSEVGSYDITVTTTDESGNSETTTFTIDVKDTTKPTVESVADQTQEVNTEITPINIEATDNSGQAVTNKVDGLPD
-2837 GVTFDEATNTISGT
+2837 GVTFDEATNTISGTPSEVGSYTVTVTTTDESGNSETTTFTIDVKDTTKPTVESIADQTQEVNTEITPITIESEDNSGQAVTNKVDGLPAGVTFDEATNTISGT

-2866 ESGNETETTFTID
+2866 ESGNATETTFTIN

-2888 ESVADQTQEVNTEI
+2888 ESIANQTQEVNTEI
-2902 TPITIESEDNSGQA
+2902 EPIKIEARDNSGQA
-2916 ITNKVEGLPDGV
+2916 VTNKVEGLPDGV

-2937 SGTPNEV
+2937 SGTPSEV
-2944 GRYDITVT
+2944 GSYDIKVTTTDESGNVTETTFTIDVEDTTKPTVEDIADQTQEVNTEIEPIKIEARDNSGQAVTNKVEGLPDGVTFDEATNTISGTPSEVGSYTVTVT

-2959 ETETTFTINVED
+2959 SETTTFTIDVEDTTKPTVEDIADQTQEVNTEIDPIKIEATDNSGQAITNKVDGLPDGVTFDEATNTISGTPSEVGSYTVTVTTTDESGNATETTFTIDVEDTTKPTVESVSDQTQEVNTEIEPIKIEATDNSGQAVTNKVEGLPDGVTFDETTNTISGTPSEVGSYTVTVTTTDESGNATETTFTINVED

-3038 TVTTTDESGNETETT
+3038 TVTTTDESGNATETT

-3105 LTFDEATNTISGTP
+3105 VTFDEATNTISGTP

-3134 SGNETETTFTIDVK
+3134 SGNVTETTFTIDVK

-3274 NKVDGLPAGV
+3274 NKVEGLPAGV

-3402 KSESTTTTVID
+3402 KSETTTTTVID

-3440 IVEVTF
+3440 VVEVTF

-3462 HIQVPSETTLKGGQP
+3462 HIQVPSETTLKGGQ
-3477 LQVIAIDKAGNKSES
+3477 
-3492 TTTTVIDTTA
+3492 
-3502 PEQPT
+3502 
-3507 INKVTENSTE
+3507 
-3517 VSGRGEPG
+3517 
-3525 TIVEVTFP
+3525 
-3533 DGNKVE
+3533 
-3539 GKVDSDGNYHIQIPS
+3539 
-3554 DEKFKV
+3554 
-3560 GQQLI
+3560 QLI

-3584 EEDKNSEKPGT
+3584 EENKNSEKPGT

-3600 TKNNSKSLKHKA
+3600 TKNKSKSLKHKA

>member
-149 ENTSDES
+149 ESTSDES

-425 LGYSNNRPVYLTH
+425 LGYSNNKPVYLTH

-866 GQAVTNKVE
+866 GQTVMNKVE

-886 TNTISGTPNEVGSYT
+886 TNTISGTPSEVGSYT

-908 ESGNSE
+908 ESGN
-914 TTTFTIDVEDTTKPT
+914 
-929 VEDIADQ
+929 A
-936 TQEVNTEITPITI
+936 
-949 ESEDNSGRAVM
+949 
-960 NKVEG
+960 
-965 LPDGVTFDE
+965 
-974 TTNTISGTPNE
+974 
-985 VGSYDIKVTTTD
+985 
-997 ESGNSETTTFTINV
+997 
-1011 EDTTKPT
+1011 
-1018 VEDIA
+1018 
-1023 DQTQEV
+1023 
-1029 NTEIT
+1029 
-1034 PITIESEDNSGQAVT
+1034 
-1049 NKVDGLPNG
+1049 
-1058 VTFDEATNT
+1058 
-1067 ISGTPNEVGSYD
+1067 
-1079 IKVTTTD
+1079 
-1086 ESGNVTETTFTI
+1086 TETTFTI
-1098 DVEDTTKPTVESVA
+1098 NVEDTTKPTVESVA

-1121 ITPITIE
+1121 IEPIKIE
-1128 SEDNSDQAVTNKVE
+1128 ARDNSGQAVTNKVE

-1181 TTTFTINVEDTTKP
+1181 TTTFTIDVKDTTKP
-1195 TVESVADQ
+1195 TVEDIVDQ

-1217 SEDNSGQA
+1217 SEDNSG
-1225 VTNKVEGL
+1225 
-1233 PDGVTFDEATN
+1233 
-1244 TISGTPSEV
+1244 
-1253 GRYDVTVTTTDESGN
+1253 
-1268 SETTTFSINVE
+1268 
-1279 DTTKPTVESVADQTQ
+1279 
-1294 EVNTEIT
+1294 
-1301 PITIESE
+1301 
-1308 DNSDQAVTNKVEG
+1308 QAVTNKVEG

-1363 TINVE
+1363 TIDVE

-1378 ADQTQEVNTEITPIT
+1378 ADQKQEVNTEIEPIKIEATDNSGQGVTNKVDGLPAGVTFDEATNTISGTPSEVGSYDIKVTTTDESGNSETTTFTIDVEDTTKPTVEDIADQTQEVNTEITPIKIEATDNSGQTVTNKVDGLPDGVTFDEATNTISGTPSEVGSYDIKVTTTDESGNATETTFTIDVEDTSKPTVESVADQTQEVNTEIEPIKIEARDNSGQAVTNKVDGLPAGVTFDEATNTISGTPSEVGSYDVTVTTTDESGNATEITFTINVEDTTKPTVEDIADQTQEVNTEITPIT

-1418 EATNTISGTPSE
+1418 ETTNTISGTPNEVGSYTVTVTTTDESGNATETTFTIDVEDTTKPTVESIADQTQEINTEIEPIKIEATDNSGQAVTNKVDGLPAGVTFDETTNTISGTPSK
-1430 VGRYDVTVTTTDES
+1430 VGSYDITVTTTDES

-1450 TFSINVEDT
+1450 TFTINVEDTTKPTVESVADQTQEVNTEIEPIKIEAKDNSGQAVTNKVDGLPAGVTYDEVTNTISGTPSEVGSYTVTVTTTDESGNAIETTFTIDVKDT

-1469 QTQEVNT
+1469 QKQEVNT

-1500 PAGVTFDEATNT
+1500 PDGVTFDETTNT
-1512 ISGTPNEVGS
+1512 ISGTPSETGS

-1543 DVKDTTKPTVESV
+1543 DVEDTTKPTVESV
-1556 ANQTQEVN
+1556 ADQTQEVN
-1564 TEIEPIKIEA
+1564 TEITPIKIEA

-1579 QAVTNK
+1579 QTVTNK

-1619 DESGNA
+1619 DESGNE

-1638 KPTVESV
+1638 KPTV
-1645 ADQKQEVN
+1645 K
-1653 TEIEPIKIEATDNS
+1653 
-1667 GQAVTNKVDGLPAGV
+1667 
-1682 TFDEATNTISGTPSE
+1682 
-1697 VGSYTVTVTT
+1697 
-1707 TDESGNATET
+1707 
-1717 TFTIDVEDTTK
+1717 
-1728 PTVEDIA
+1728 DIA
-1735 DQTQEV
+1735 DQT
-1741 NTEITPIKIEATDNS
+1741 
-1756 GQGVTNKV
+1756 
-1764 EGLPDGVTFDEA
+1764 
-1776 MNTISGT
+1776 
-1783 PSEVSSYDITVT
+1783 
-1795 TTDESGNSETTTF
+1795 
-1808 TIDVKDTTK
+1808 
-1817 PTVESVADQK
+1817 

-1942 EGLPD
+1942 DGLPDGVTFDEAANTISGTPSEVGSYDIKVTTTDESGNATETTFTIDVEDTSKPTVESVANQTQEVNTEITPIKIEATDNSGQTVTNKVEGLPD
-1947 GVTFDEATNTISGTP
+1947 GVTFDEATNTISGTPNEVGSYDIKVTTTDESGNATETTFTIDVEDTTKPTVESVADQTQEVNTEIEPIKIEATDNSGQAVTNKVDGLPAGVTFDETTNTISGTP

-1988 DVEDTT
+1988 DVKDTT
-1994 KPTVESVVDQTQE
+1994 KPTVESVADQTQE

-2012 TPIKIEATDNSGQT
+2012 EPIKIESEDNSGRA

-2053 VGSYT
+2053 VGSY
-2058 VTVTT
+2058 
-2063 TDESGNATEIT
+2063 
-2074 FTINVEDTTKPTVE
+2074 
-2088 DIADQTQEVNTEITP
+2088 DI
-2103 IKIEATDNSGQGVTN
+2103 K
-2118 KVDGLPDGVTFDE
+2118 
-2131 ATNTISGTP
+2131 
-2140 NEVGSY
+2140 
-2146 TVTVTTTDE
+2146 
-2155 SGNATE
+2155 
-2161 TTFTINVEDTTK
+2161 
-2173 PTVESVVDQ
+2173 
-2182 TQEVNTE
+2182 
-2189 ITPINIE
+2189 
-2196 ATDNSGQAVT
+2196 
-2206 NKVEGLPNGV
+2206 
-2216 TFDETTN
+2216 
-2223 TISGTPNEVGS
+2223 
-2234 YGITVTTTDE
+2234 VTTTDE

-2262 PTVES
+2262 PTVE
-2267 VADQTQ
+2267 
-2273 EVNTEITPITI
+2273 
-2284 ESEDNSGQA
+2284 
-2293 VTNKVEGLPDGVT
+2293 
-2306 FDETTNTISGTPN
+2306 
-2319 EVGSYGITVTTTD
+2319 
-2332 ESGNATEI
+2332 
-2340 TFTINVE
+2340 
-2347 DTTKPTVEDIADQ
+2347 DIADQ
-2360 TQEVNTEITPIKI
+2360 TQEVNTEI
-2373 EATDNSGQGVT
+2373 
-2384 NKVDGLPDG
+2384 
-2393 VTFDEATNTISGT
+2393 
-2406 PNEVGS
+2406 
-2412 YTVTV
+2412 
-2417 TTTDESGNAT
+2417 
-2427 ETTFTINVEDT
+2427 
-2438 TKPTVESVVDQTQEV
+2438 
-2453 NTEITPI
+2453 
-2460 NIEATD
+2460 
-2466 NSGQAVTNKVEG
+2466 
-2478 LPNGVTFD
+2478 
-2486 ETTNTIS
+2486 
-2493 GTPNEVGSYGITVT
+2493 
-2507 TTDESGNVTETTF
+2507 
-2520 TIDVE
+2520 
-2525 DITKPTVESVAD
+2525 
-2537 QTQEINTEIEPIKIE
+2537 EPIKIE
-2552 ATDNSGQ
+2552 AR
-2559 VVTNKVDGLPDG
+2559 
-2571 VTFDE
+2571 
-2576 ATNTISGTPNE
+2576 
-2587 VGSYGITVTTTD
+2587 
-2599 ESGNVTETTFTIDV
+2599 
-2613 KDTTKPTVESIANQ
+2613 
-2627 TQEVNTEITPIT
+2627 
-2639 IESEDNSGQAVT
+2639 DNSGQAVT

-2685 TTDESGNA
+2685 TTDESGNSE
-2693 TETTFT
+2693 TTTFT
-2699 INVEDTTK
+2699 IDVEDTTK

-2728 IEATDN
+2728 IEARDN
-2734 SGQMVTNKVDGLPDG
+2734 SGQAVTNKVDGLPNG
-2749 LTFDEATNTISG
+2749 VTFDEATNTISG
-2761 TPNEVG
+2761 TPSEVG
-2767 SYGITVTTTDESGNV
+2767 SYTVTVTTIDESGNATETTFTINVEDTTKPTVEDIADQTQEVNTEITPITIESEDNSGQAVTNKVDGLPAGVTFDEATNTINGTPSEVGSYDIKVTTTDESGNS
-2782 TETTFTIDVKD
+2782 ETTIFTIDVKD

-2809 NTEIEPIKIE
+2809 NTEIESIKIE
-2819 AKDNSGQ
+2819 ARDNSGQ
-2826 AVTNKVEGLPD
+2826 AVTNKVDGLPA

-2851 PNEVGSY
+2851 PSEVGSY
-2858 DIKVTTTD
+2858 TVTVTTTD
-2866 ESGNETETTFTID
+2866 ESGNSETTTFTID

-2888 ESVADQTQEVNTEI
+2888 EDIADQTQEVNTEI
-2902 TPITIESEDNSGQA
+2902 DPIKIEATDNSGQA
-2916 ITNKVEGLPDGV
+2916 VTNKVDGLPDGV
-2928 TFDEATNTI
+2928 TFDETTNTI
-2937 SGTPNEV
+2937 SGTPSEV
-2944 GRYDITVT
+2944 GSYDVTVT

-2959 ETETTFTINVED
+2959 ATETTFTINVED

-3038 TVTTTDESGNETETT
+3038 TVTTTDESGNSETTT
-3053 FTINVEDTTKP
+3053 FTIEVKDTTKP

-3105 LTFDEATNTISGTP
+3105 VTFDEATNTISGTP

-3134 SGNETETTFTIDVK
+3134 SGNVTETTFTIDVK

-3274 NKVDGLPAGV
+3274 NKVEGLPAGV

-3402 KSESTTTTVID
+3402 KSET
-3413 TTAPEQPTINKVTE
+3413 
-3427 NSTEVSGRGEPGT
+3427 
-3440 IVEVTF
+3440 
-3446 PDGNKVEGKVD
+3446 
-3457 SDGNY
+3457 
-3462 HIQVPSETTLKGGQP
+3462 
-3477 LQVIAIDKAGNKSES
+3477 

>member
-149 ENTSDES
+149 ESTSDES

-607 KDGYTLESVASKVSA
+607 KDGYTLESIASKVSA

-806 DVGSYTVTVIS
+806 DVGLYTVTVIS

-866 GQAVTNKVE
+866 GQTVMNKVE

-886 TNTISGTPNEVGSYT
+886 TNTISGTPSEVGSYT

-908 ESGNSE
+908 ESGN
-914 TTTFTIDVEDTTKPT
+914 
-929 VEDIADQ
+929 A
-936 TQEVNTEITPITI
+936 
-949 ESEDNSGRAVM
+949 
-960 NKVEG
+960 
-965 LPDGVTFDE
+965 
-974 TTNTISGTPNE
+974 
-985 VGSYDIKVTTTD
+985 
-997 ESGNSETTTFTINV
+997 
-1011 EDTTKPT
+1011 
-1018 VEDIA
+1018 
-1023 DQTQEV
+1023 
-1029 NTEIT
+1029 
-1034 PITIESEDNSGQAVT
+1034 
-1049 NKVDGLPNG
+1049 
-1058 VTFDEATNT
+1058 
-1067 ISGTPNEVGSYD
+1067 
-1079 IKVTTTD
+1079 
-1086 ESGNVTETTFTI
+1086 TETTFTI
-1098 DVEDTTKPTVESVA
+1098 NVEDTTKPTVESVA

-1121 ITPITIE
+1121 ITPIKIE
-1128 SEDNSDQAVTNKVE
+1128 ARDNSGQAVTNKVE

-1181 TTTFTINVEDTTKP
+1181 TTTFTIDVKDTTKP
-1195 TVESVADQ
+1195 TVEDIVDQ

-1217 SEDNSGQA
+1217 SEDNSG
-1225 VTNKVEGL
+1225 
-1233 PDGVTFDEATN
+1233 
-1244 TISGTPSEV
+1244 
-1253 GRYDVTVTTTDESGN
+1253 
-1268 SETTTFSINVE
+1268 
-1279 DTTKPTVESVADQTQ
+1279 
-1294 EVNTEIT
+1294 
-1301 PITIESE
+1301 
-1308 DNSDQAVTNKVEG
+1308 QAVTNKVEG

-1363 TINVE
+1363 TIDVE

-1378 ADQTQEVNTEITPIT
+1378 ADQKQEVNTEIEPIK
-1393 IESEDN
+1393 IEATDN
-1399 SGQAVTNKVEGLP
+1399 SGQGVTNKVDGLP
-1412 DGVTFD
+1412 AGVTFD

-1430 VGRYDVTVTTTDES
+1430 VGSYDIKVTTTDES

-1450 TFSINVEDT
+1450 TFTIDVEDT

-1476 EIEPIKIEATDNSG
+1476 EITPIKIEATDNSG
-1490 QAVTNKVEGL
+1490 QT
-1500 PAGVTFDEATNT
+1500 
-1512 ISGTPNEVGS
+1512 
-1522 YTVTVTT
+1522 
-1529 TDESGN
+1529 
-1535 SETTTFTI
+1535 
-1543 DVKDTTKPTVESV
+1543 
-1556 ANQTQEVN
+1556 
-1564 TEIEPIKIEA
+1564 
-1574 RDNSG
+1574 
-1579 QAVTNK
+1579 VTNK
-1585 VDGLPN
+1585 VDGLPD

-1596 ETTNTISGT
+1596 EATNTISGT

-1625 TETTFTIDVEDTT
+1625 TETTFTIDVEDTS

-1645 ADQKQEVN
+1645 ADQTQEVN
-1653 TEIEPIKIEATDNS
+1653 TEITPIKIEARDNS

-1697 VGSYTVTVTT
+1697 VGSYDVTVTT
-1707 TDESGNATET
+1707 TDESGNATEI
-1717 TFTIDVEDTTK
+1717 TFTINVEDTTK

-1764 EGLPDGVTFDEA
+1764 EGLPDGVTFDETTNTISGTPNEVGSYTVTVTTTDESGNA
-1776 MNTISGT
+1776 TETTFTIDVEDTTKPTVESIADQTQEINTEIEPIKIEATDNSGQAVTNKVDGLPAGVTFDETTNTISGT
-1783 PSEVSSYDITVT
+1783 PSKVGSYDITVT

-1808 TIDVKDTTK
+1808 TINVEDTTK
-1817 PTVESVADQK
+1817 PTVESVADQTQEVNTEIEPIK
-1827 QEVNTE
+1827 IEAKDNSGQAVTNKVDGLPAGVTYDEVTNTISGTPSEVGSYTVTVTTTDESGNATETTFTIDVKDTTKPTVEDIADQKQEVNTEIEPIKIEATDNSGQAVTNKVEGLPDGVTFDETTNTISGTPSETGSYTVTVTTTDESGNSETTTFTIDVEDTTKPTVESVADQTQEVNTEITPIKIEARDNSGQTVTNKVDGLPNGVTFDETTNTISGTPSEVGSYDIKVTTTDESGNETETTFTIDVEDTTKPTVKDIADQTQEVNTE

-1942 EGLPD
+1942 DGLPD
-1947 GVTFDEATNTISGTP
+1947 GVTFDEAANTISGTP
-1962 SEVGSYDITVTTTD
+1962 SEVGSYDIKVTTTD
-1976 ESGNSETTTFTI
+1976 ESGNATETTFTI
-1988 DVEDTT
+1988 DVEDTS
-1994 KPTVESVVDQTQE
+1994 KPTVESVANQTQE

-2026 VMNKVEGLPDGV
+2026 
-2038 TFDEATNTISGTPSE
+2038 
-2053 VGSYT
+2053 
-2058 VTVTT
+2058 
-2063 TDESGNATEIT
+2063 
-2074 FTINVEDTTKPTVE
+2074 
-2088 DIADQTQEVNTEITP
+2088 
-2103 IKIEATDNSGQGVTN
+2103 
-2118 KVDGLPDGVTFDE
+2118 
-2131 ATNTISGTP
+2131 
-2140 NEVGSY
+2140 
-2146 TVTVTTTDE
+2146 
-2155 SGNATE
+2155 
-2161 TTFTINVEDTTK
+2161 
-2173 PTVESVVDQ
+2173 
-2182 TQEVNTE
+2182 
-2189 ITPINIE
+2189 
-2196 ATDNSGQAVT
+2196 
-2206 NKVEGLPNGV
+2206 
-2216 TFDETTN
+2216 
-2223 TISGTPNEVGS
+2223 
-2234 YGITVTTTDE
+2234 
-2244 SGNVT
+2244 
-2249 ETTFTIDVEDTTK
+2249 
-2262 PTVES
+2262 
-2267 VADQTQ
+2267 
-2273 EVNTEITPITI
+2273 
-2284 ESEDNSGQA
+2284 
-2293 VTNKVEGLPDGVT
+2293 
-2306 FDETTNTISGTPN
+2306 
-2319 EVGSYGITVTTTD
+2319 
-2332 ESGNATEI
+2332 
-2340 TFTINVE
+2340 
-2347 DTTKPTVEDIADQ
+2347 
-2360 TQEVNTEITPIKI
+2360 
-2373 EATDNSGQGVT
+2373 
-2384 NKVDGLPDG
+2384 
-2393 VTFDEATNTISGT
+2393 
-2406 PNEVGS
+2406 
-2412 YTVTV
+2412 
-2417 TTTDESGNAT
+2417 
-2427 ETTFTINVEDT
+2427 
-2438 TKPTVESVVDQTQEV
+2438 
-2453 NTEITPI
+2453 
-2460 NIEATD
+2460 
-2466 NSGQAVTNKVEG
+2466 
-2478 LPNGVTFD
+2478 
-2486 ETTNTIS
+2486 
-2493 GTPNEVGSYGITVT
+2493 
-2507 TTDESGNVTETTF
+2507 
-2520 TIDVE
+2520 
-2525 DITKPTVESVAD
+2525 
-2537 QTQEINTEIEPIKIE
+2537 
-2552 ATDNSGQ
+2552 
-2559 VVTNKVDGLPDG
+2559 
-2571 VTFDE
+2571 
-2576 ATNTISGTPNE
+2576 
-2587 VGSYGITVTTTD
+2587 
-2599 ESGNVTETTFTIDV
+2599 
-2613 KDTTKPTVESIANQ
+2613 
-2627 TQEVNTEITPIT
+2627 
-2639 IESEDNSGQAVT
+2639 
-2651 NKVEGLPDGVT
+2651 
-2662 FDEAT
+2662 
-2667 NTISGTPS
+2667 
-2675 EVGSYTVTVT
+2675 
-2685 TTDESGNA
+2685 
-2693 TETTFT
+2693 
-2699 INVEDTTK
+2699 
-2707 PTVESVA
+2707 
-2714 DQTQE
+2714 
-2719 VNTEIEPIK
+2719 
-2728 IEATDN
+2728 
-2734 SGQMVTNKVDGLPDG
+2734 
-2749 LTFDEATNTISG
+2749 
-2761 TPNEVG
+2761 
-2767 SYGITVTTTDESGNV
+2767 
-2782 TETTFTIDVKD
+2782 
-2793 TTKPTVE
+2793 
-2800 SVADQTQEV
+2800 
-2809 NTEIEPIKIE
+2809 
-2819 AKDNSGQ
+2819 
-2826 AVTNKVEGLPD
+2826 VTNKVEGLPD

-2866 ESGNETETTFTID
+2866 ESGNATETTFTIN

-2888 ESVADQTQEVNTEI
+2888 EDIADQTQEVNTEI
-2902 TPITIESEDNSGQA
+2902 TPITIESEDNSGQVV
-2916 ITNKVEGLPDGV
+2916 TNKVEGLPDGV

-2937 SGTPNEV
+2937 SGTPSEV

-2959 ETETTFTINVED
+2959 ATETTFTID
-2971 TTKPTVESIA
+2971 
-2981 NQTQEVNTEITPIT
+2981 
-2995 IESEDNSGQAVTNK
+2995 
-3009 VDGLPD
+3009 
-3015 GVTFDEAT
+3015 
-3023 NTISGTPSEVGSYTV
+3023 
-3038 TVTTTDESGNETETT
+3038 
-3053 FTINVEDTTKP
+3053 VEDTTKP

-3096 NKVDGLPDG
+3096 NKVDGLPAG
-3105 LTFDEATNTISGTP
+3105 VTFDETTNTISGTP
-3119 NEVGSYGITVTTTDE
+3119 SEVGSYDITVTTTDE
-3134 SGNETETTFTIDVK
+3134 SGNSETTTFTIDVK

-3167 EIEPIKIEAKDNSG
+3167 EIEPIKIESEDNSGRAVMNKVEGLPDGVTFDEATNTISGTPSEVGSYDIKVTTTDESGNVTETTFTIDVEDTTKPTVEDIADQTQEVNTEIEPIKIEARDNSG

-3231 FTIEVKDTTKPTVED
+3231 FTIDVEDTTKPTVESVADQTQEVNTEIEPIKIEARDNSGQAVTNKVDGLPNGVTFDEATNTISGTPSEVGSYTVTVTTIDESGNATETTFTINVEDTTKPTVED

-3254 NTEIE
+3254 NTEIT
-3259 PIKIEAKDNSGQAVT
+3259 PITIESEDNSGQAVT
-3274 NKVDGLPAGV
+3274 NKVDGLPAGVTFDEATNTINGTPSEVGSYDVTVTTTDESGNSETTIFTIDVKDTTKPTVESVADQTQEVNTEIEPIKIEARDNSGQAVTNKVDGLPNGVTFDEATNTISGTPSEVGSYTVTVTTIDESGNATETTFTINVEDTTKPTVEDIADQTQEVNTEITPITIESEDNSGQAVTNKVDGLPAGVTFDEATNTINGTPSEVGSYDVTVTTTDESGNSETTIFTIDVKDTTKPTVESVADQTQEVNTEIEPIKIEARDNSGQAVTNKVDGLPAGVTFDEATNTISGTPNEVGSYDIKVTTTDESGNSETTIFTIDVKDTTKPTVESVADQTQEVNTEIESIKIEARDNSGQAVTNKVDGLPAGVTFDEATNTISGTPSEVGSYTVTVTTTDESGNSETTTFTIDVEDTTKPTVEDIADQTQEVNTEIDPIKIEATDNSGQAITNKVDGLPDGVTFDEVTNTISGTPSKVGSYTVTVTTTDESGNSETTTFTIDVEDTSKPTVESVADQTQEVNTEIEPIKIEATDNSGQAVTNKVDGLPDGVTFDETTNTISGTPSEVGSYDVTVTTTDESGNATETTFTINVEDTTKPTVESIANQTQEVNTEITPITIESEDNSGQAVTNKVEGLPAGV

-3402 KSESTTTTVID
+3402 KSET
-3413 TTAPEQPTINKVTE
+3413 
-3427 NSTEVSGRGEPGT
+3427 
-3440 IVEVTF
+3440 
-3446 PDGNKVEGKVD
+3446 
-3457 SDGNY
+3457 
-3462 HIQVPSETTLKGGQP
+3462 
-3477 LQVIAIDKAGNKSES
+3477 